1 MTVKPRE
8 SFKLKLCLW
17 ILGISTVAFAA
28 VFAACIHFVREE
40 VRSDLDAVV
49 NSKLDYALRA
59 LDEGLTS
66 TKVSSDNFVSI
77 SRSPLIANRRDSIYT
92 LMQHFLEANP
102 RIQGVAVGYE
112 PGVVKG
118 HEDGF
123 APYVMRTQDGFKAR
137 DVAEIKD
144 YRNAEWY
151 KVAKE
156 TRESHWTK
164 PFYES
169 NDSIIITAY
178 TTPLFDSSGKVYA
191 VVALD
196 LNLNVMAD
204 SLQSLRPYPTAMLT
218 VIDQDGMFVAH
229 PNRDYIMNE
238 TMESLIEK
246 ADYAP
251 NLSILD
257 NIKAGRRGDDVYN
270 TKDDKMFIYYA
281 PVAENGWTI
290 TLEVPR
296 KEIAKG
302 YDKMFRAMLLDMI
315 LGIILLLVVTVVIIN
330 RLAKPLEQFAEAARK
345 IAHGNFKVKLPMI
358 KERNEL
364 YDLRAALASMGTSL
378 DRYMNDLEETTKSK
392 AIIEGELNIARNIQ
406 MAMIPKVFPPYPE
419 RTDVDIHA
427 SLVPAKAVGGDLYDF
442 LLDGN
447 DFYFCIGDVSG
458 KGVPASL
465 FMAITRTLFRNI
477 AVTKKTP
484 AKIANAMNEAISDGN
499 DENMFVTMYIG
510 KCDLTTGELSFCNC
524 GHNSPVTNGV
534 VIGQEGD
541 RLIIGP
547 SDEPHFIQHAPT
559 NIPIGV
565 FGGFDYQEIKMKIN
579 PGVSIFLYT
588 DGVTEAENKQKELYG
603 DDRLLSVIQSCTS
616 ATTAKEIVDKV
627 NDDIHT
633 HTRLAEQSD
642 DITMLCVRFCP
653 LMGGE

>member
-17 ILGISTVAFAA
+17 VVGISTVVFAA
-28 VFAACIHFVREE
+28 VVAACLYFVRIE
-40 VRSDLDAVV
+40 VRNDLDAVV
-49 NSKLDYALRA
+49 NAKLDYALRA
-59 LDEGLTS
+59 LDEGLST
-66 TKVSSDNFVSI
+66 TKVSSENFVSI
-77 SRSPLIANRRDSIYT
+77 SRSPLVAHRRDSIYT
-92 LMQHFLEANP
+92 LMQHFLDANP

-118 HEDGF
+118 HEEGF
-123 APYVMRTQDGFKAR
+123 APYVMRTHDGYKCR
-137 DVAEIKD
+137 DVAEVKD

-151 KVAKE
+151 KMAKD
-156 TRESHWTK
+156 TGKSRWTK

-178 TTPLFDSSGKVYA
+178 TTPLTDAQGKIYA
-191 VVALD
+191 VAAID

-204 SLQSLRPYPTAMLT
+204 SLQSLRPYPSAMLT

-251 NLSILD
+251 NLSILED
-257 NIKAGRRGDDVYN
+257 IKAGKRGNDEYRTN
-270 TKDDKMFIYYA
+270 DDKMFIYFA

-302 YDKMFRAMLLDMI
+302 YDKMFKTILLYMV
-315 LGIILLLVVTVVIIN
+315 LGVIMLLLVSLFIID
-330 RLAKPLEQFAEAARK
+330 RIAKPLEKFAEAARK
-345 IAHGNFKVKLPMI
+345 IAHGDFKVKLPVV

-364 YDLRAALASMGTSL
+364 YDLRAALASMGSSL
-378 DRYMNDLEETTKSK
+378 DKYMSDLEETTKSK
-392 AIIEGELNIARNIQ
+392 ATIEGELNIARNIQ
-406 MAMIPKVFPPYPE
+406 MAMIPKVFPAYPD
-419 RTDVDIHA
+419 RNDVDIHA

-442 LLDGN
+442 ILDGD

-477 AVTKKTP
+477 AVVQKSP
-484 AKIANAMNEAISDGN
+484 AKIANAMNNAISDGN
-499 DENMFVTMYIG
+499 EENMFVTMYIG
-510 KCDLTTGELSFCNC
+510 RCDLKTGELSFCNC

-534 VIGQEGD
+534 VIGQEGAK
-541 RLIIGP
+541 LFIGP
-547 SDEPHFIQHAPT
+547 SDSPHFIQHAPT

-565 FGGFDYQEIKMKIN
+565 FGGFEYQEIKMKIN

-588 DGVTEAENKQKELYG
+588 DGVTEAENKNKELYG
-603 DDRLLSVIQSCTS
+603 DDRLLSVIKSCTS
-616 ATTAKEIVDKV
+616 ASTAREIVERVDA
-627 NDDIHT
+627 DIHA
-633 HTRLAEQSD
+633 HTLNADQSD

-653 LMGGE
+653 N